1 MKPLI
6 IINPAAGNSQTEFNW
21 LKVKEI
27 LDQNKFEY
35 DHVFTEYPKHASEIA
50 KKEVASGRDAIIA
63 IGGDGTY
70 SEVVNGMMAAKQEGS
85 TLKFGVIASGT
96 GNDFIRSAKI
106 PNDFEENC
114 RRIIDPHYVPID
126 VGMID
131 FKEKGEN
138 KKYYFVNSVGMG
150 FDAEVIERVQ
160 SGHKNG
166 SGTIPFVKALLR
178 VLPKY
183 KPINVG
189 ISIDDEKF
197 IPYKIMTAVVAN
209 GAYFGGGMMIAPDAD
224 IRDSLF
230 NVVDV
235 TEMSKARLLKI
246 FPSIYKGTHVKQK
259 EVVLNVA
266 KKVVLNGPDFA
277 TIQADGEVICHGPIT
292 VTMVPGALQ
301 MMF

>member
-1 MKPLI
+1 M
-6 IINPAAGNSQTEFNW
+6 
-21 LKVKEI
+21 
-27 LDQNKFEY
+27 
-35 DHVFTEYPKHASEIA
+35 FTEYPKHASEIA
-50 KKEVASGRDAIIA
+50 KKEVAAGRDAIIA

-70 SEVVNGMMAAKQEGS
+70 SEVVNGMMSAKQEGT

-96 GNDFIRSAKI
+96 GNDFIKSAKI

-114 RRIIDPHYVPID
+114 RRIIDPHFVPID
-126 VGMID
+126 VGLIEY
-131 FKEKGEN
+131 KEKGEN
-138 KKYYFVNSVGMG
+138 KQYYFVNSVGMG
-150 FDAEVIERVQ
+150 FDAEVIAKVQ
-160 SGHKNG
+160 SSPKNG
-166 SGTIPFVKALLR
+166 SGTAPFVKALLK

-189 ISIDDEKF
+189 ISVDGEKF
-197 IPYKIMTAVVAN
+197 VPYKIMTAVVAN
-209 GAYFGGGMMIAPDAD
+209 GSYFGGGMMIAPDAD

-230 NVVDV
+230 NVVTV
-235 TEMSKARLLKI
+235 TEMSKARLLRV

-277 TIQADGEVICHGPIT
+277 TIQADGEVICRGPIT

>member
-6 IINPAAGNSQTEFNW
+6 IVNPTAGNSQTEFNW
-21 LKVKEI
+21 LKIKEI
-27 LDQNKFEY
+27 LDLNKFEY

-50 KKEVASGRDAIIA
+50 KKEVAAGRDAIIA

-70 SEVVNGMMAAKQEGS
+70 SEVVNGMMSAKQEGT

-96 GNDFIRSAKI
+96 GNDFIKSAKI

-114 RRIIDPHYVPID
+114 RRIIDPHFVPID
-126 VGMID
+126 VGLIEY
-131 FKEKGEN
+131 KEKGEN
-138 KKYYFVNSVGMG
+138 KQYFFVNSVGMG
-150 FDAEVIERVQ
+150 FDAEVIAKVQ
-160 SGHKNG
+160 SSPKNG
-166 SGTIPFVKALLR
+166 SGTAPFVKALLK

-189 ISIDDEKF
+189 ISVDDEKF
-197 IPYKIMTAVVAN
+197 VPYKIMTAVVAN
-209 GAYFGGGMMIAPDAD
+209 GSYFGGGMMIAPDAD

-230 NVVDV
+230 NVVTV
-235 TEMSKARLLKI
+235 TEMSKARLLRV

-277 TIQADGEVICHGPIT
+277 TIQADGEVICRGPIT